1 MRPLSFRLAATTAN
15 QRKPMTEND
24 LAQAILDHI
33 RKAGEGGLRKPD
45 LRRLLDCSKGA
56 RLEAFR
62 DAFQHLMENGRILRK
77 RGGRYAAASEAG
89 LVAGVLSVNINGGYG
104 FVTPDSPATPGGG
117 DLFVPPGQLG
127 EAITGDRVL
136 VRILETTER
145 GTSATIERIVGHTRE
160 TVVGCLDEDGP
171 DLYLRPMQR
180 NLPDR
185 ILLLADEG
193 AIEHVV
199 LGDWILAR
207 LLPPGQ
213 TIDGPAAAFVRKVGT
228 GADLRGDLDAV
239 TVEFG
244 LCDPYSA
251 DLERE
256 AAELAPRPIEREDCR
271 HLTVLTIDPEDAK
284 DFDDGVS
291 FATGPVPGRVTV
303 GVHIADVAA
312 FLAPDSKWDEA
323 ARARGFTT
331 YLPDRTLP
339 MLPRILAADR
349 CSLIAGRDTPAHS
362 VFLDIDE
369 ATGEVLASR
378 RAHTLIRV
386 RERLSFTQAQAVI
399 GGGIDCPEPLTPTLA
414 VLGSLARTAEAM
426 RKHRR
431 STEEFLEAAV
441 PEVRVICTENP
452 PRILGLHR
460 VEPNRAHE
468 LVEEFMLAANSAV
481 ARELHER
488 NLPGLYRIHP
498 PPKDDDLVQFAQ
510 WTKFVVRGKTP
521 ALHQRDQLNAFL
533 ATAAR
538 HPLGDVIMNAF
549 LRTMSRASYSAGAA
563 EHFGLGKDLYLH
575 FTSPIRRYAD
585 LLVHQQLWAADTG
598 GKPRTAEECAG
609 IGEVCTALEQLC
621 DNAYYA
627 ACDRLKLRHL
637 RAIEERDPGTS
648 HEGVVAKVAAD
659 GLLLYL
665 PELGL
670 QGFLPSS
677 QFRGQTYRRDRDTM
691 ALHAD
696 GSGKSYKC
704 GDFMQVQIRRADP
717 VRGELILQPVQVSI
731 RPAGGWPN

>member
-1 MRPLSFRLAATTAN
+1 
-15 QRKPMTEND
+15 MTQND
-24 LAQAILDHI
+24 LEQAILGLV
-33 RKAGEGGLRKPD
+33 RNAGEGGLRKPD
-45 LRRLLDCSKGA
+45 LRRLLDCRKGA

-89 LVAGVLSVNINGGYG
+89 LIPGVLSVNVNGGYG
-104 FVTPDSPATPGGG
+104 FVTPDSPASPGGG
-117 DLFVPPGQLG
+117 DLFIPPGQLG
-127 EAITGDRVL
+127 EGITGDRVL
-136 VRILETTER
+136 VRIIETTER
-145 GTSATIERIVGHTRE
+145 GTTAAIERVVGHTRE

-193 AIEHVV
+193 ALDQVA

-213 TIDGPAAAFVRKVGT
+213 TVDGPAAAFVRRVGT

-244 LCDPYSA
+244 LCEPYSA
-251 DLERE
+251 ELERA

-284 DFDDGVS
+284 DFDDGIS
-291 FATGPVPGRVTV
+291 FASGPAPGRITV

-312 FLAPDSKWDEA
+312 YIAPGSKWDEA
-323 ARARGFTT
+323 ARARGFTA
-331 YLPDRTLP
+331 YLPGRTLP

-369 ATGEVLASR
+369 TTGEILASR

-386 RERLSFTQAQAVI
+386 HERLSFAQVQTMI
-399 GGGIDCPEPLTPTLA
+399 GDGIGRPEPPSATMAALA
-414 VLGSLARTAEAM
+414 SLARTAVAM

-431 STEEFLEAAV
+431 SAEEFLEAAV
-441 PEVRVICTENP
+441 PEVRVLCTENP

-488 NLPGLYRIHP
+488 KLPGLYRIHP
-498 PPKDDDLVQFAQ
+498 PPKDDDLTQFAQ
-510 WTKFVVRGKTP
+510 WTKFVVRGKSP

-533 ATAAR
+533 ANAAR

-549 LRTMSRASYSAGAA
+549 LRTMSRASYSASAT
-563 EHFGLGKDLYLH
+563 EHFGLGKSLYLH

-585 LLVHQQLWAADTG
+585 LLVHQQLWTADTG
-598 GKPRTAEECAG
+598 GKPRDAEECAG

-637 RAIEERDPGTS
+637 RALEERDPGAC

-677 QFRGQTYRRDRDTM
+677 QFRGQTYRRDRETG
-691 ALHAD
+691 ALQAE

-717 VRGELILQPVQVSI
+717 VRGELVLQPVQMRI
-731 RPAGGWPN
+731 RPAGGRSND